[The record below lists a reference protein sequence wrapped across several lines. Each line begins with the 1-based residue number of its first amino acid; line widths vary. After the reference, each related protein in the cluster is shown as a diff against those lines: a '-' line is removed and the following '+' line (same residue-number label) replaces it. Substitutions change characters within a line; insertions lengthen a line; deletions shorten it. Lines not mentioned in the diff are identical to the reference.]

1 LDWYV
6 DSHAHASTVGLGY
19 EAVVREFRRSGG
31 RLIALVGLTPG
42 SYGLETSLDGVLRSI
57 DIHLRLCSK
66 VRGELGGVLCLA
78 GVHPATVDR
87 LARSSR
93 SLDSLYVDLVE
104 RVMKHLERYVR
115 EGLADGLGEFGR
127 PHYPATPESI
137 ALSEV
142 LTVKAMELAR
152 DYSLPIHIHSE
163 SSGRVTSES
172 LKILARY
179 AGLSLD
185 RVLVHHVPPT
195 QAPTY
200 TSEGFYVSVVGRS
213 EVLSNLASRCE
224 RVLVESDYLDDPRR
238 PGAVMYPWDIPRE
251 VGEAVSR
258 GALTPDCARE
268 VLQRSPLR
276 YYGVEL

>member
-1 LDWYV
+1 MDWYV
-6 DSHAHASTVGLGY
+6 DSHAHASTAGLGY
-19 EAVVREFRRSGG
+19 ETVVREFKKAGG
-31 RLIALVGLTPG
+31 KLIALVGLTPG
-42 SYGLETSLDGVLRSI
+42 SYGFETSVDGVLRSI
-57 DIHLRLCSK
+57 DVHLQLCSR
-66 VRGELGGVLCLA
+66 VRKELGGVLCLA

-104 RVMKHLERYVR
+104 RVMKYLERSVR
-115 EGLADGLGEFGR
+115 NGLADGLGEFGR

-137 ALSEV
+137 ALNEFI
-142 LTVKAMELAR
+142 TAKAMELAR

-172 LKILARY
+172 LKLLARY

-185 RVLVHHVPPT
+185 KVLVHHVPPK
-195 QAPTY
+195 QASTY

-213 EVLSNLASRCE
+213 EVLSNLGNRCE
-224 RVLVESDYLDDPRR
+224 RVLVESDYLDDPKR
-238 PGAVMYPWDIPRE
+238 PGVVMYPWDIPRE
-251 VGEAVSR
+251 VSEAVSR
-258 GALTPDCARE
+258 GSLTPECARE